1 MPSGKKIID
10 VVVGETKATVDIK
23 MWRNR
28 RAELPKSQ
36 KFQGEQAYVGEPAI
50 APPHKKTR
58 SQDTIPAQKR
68 EKKSKTKE
76 KKSSRTSN

>member
-28 RAELPKSQ
+28 RVELPKSQ
-36 KFQGEQAYVGEPAI
+36 KFHGEQAYVGEPAI
-50 APPHKKTR
+50 DSPHKKTR
-58 SQDTIPAQKR
+58 SQDTTLVQKR
-68 EKKSKTKE
+68 EKKSKTQK